1 MRTTQQLGCYISQ
14 QRPAYLTEDGRLGT
28 GIAQLVELT
37 ADANIPEPKM
47 EKRVPG

>member
-1 MRTTQQLGCYISQ
+1 MV
-14 QRPAYLTEDGRLGT
+14 GRSLSRSR
-28 GIAQLVELT
+28 GIAQLVELA